1 MPQPVQGIA
10 GDSVVLECEPP
21 RGHPE
26 PQIRWKKNGQSL
38 ELDLDLGVDSDR
50 YVNYSL
56 VFGYTC
62 LHVYNIDIYYAHIIR
77 KCFKIHVLLISLI

>member
-1 MPQPVQGIA
+1 MQGIA

-26 PQIRWKKNGQSL
+26 PQIRWKKNGQAL

-50 YVNYSL
+50 YLFPPHHHHQVVVVAKQIFFPFPLYFWL
-56 VFGYTC
+56 AADD
-62 LHVYNIDIYYAHIIR
+62 DISR
-77 KCFKIHVLLISLI
+77 QDPSGGER